1 MVIEA
6 PKLTPVPE
14 PVKATEETAK
24 KVRTARIKFQVEVV
38 VVPPKVVQTTPSV
51 V

>member
-1 MVIEA
+1 MVVEA

-24 KVRTARIKFQVEVV
+24 KVRSNRIKFQVEAV
-38 VVPPKVVQTTPSV
+38 VVPPKVV
-51 V
+51 